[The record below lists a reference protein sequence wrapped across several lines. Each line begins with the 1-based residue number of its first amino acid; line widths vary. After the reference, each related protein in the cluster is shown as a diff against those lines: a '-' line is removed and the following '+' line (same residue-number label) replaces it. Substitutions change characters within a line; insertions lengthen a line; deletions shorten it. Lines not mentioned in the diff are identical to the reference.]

1 MPLDVRTYS
10 VHSGSNPHTVGQELE
25 TLVLIWTSRAK
36 GRWAWRGWAGERWVE
51 VETFA
56 EAETCPP
63 GGGAAA
69 EVTWLDVAR
78 RNTQVRPFFA
88 STTLTCSSFK
98 IVEILNWFHSL
109 SVSHTLSSAPS
120 PPPHTHA
127 PDTLSHSCSHGK
139 GPLWLFWIL
148 IVSTKPRFGEN
159 LTGAMTWGRFYKQFF
174 FF

>member
-56 EAETCPP
+56 EAESCPP

-109 SVSHTLSSAPS
+109 SVSRTLSLSPL
-120 PPPHTHA
+120 PPPHTRTWH
-127 PDTLSHSCSHGK
+127 TLSLMFPRK
-139 GPLWLFWIL
+139 GPPLTFLNINCFNQTKIWRKSDWGNDLGSIL
-148 IVSTKPRFGEN
+148 
-159 LTGAMTWGRFYKQFF
+159 
-174 FF
+174 